1 MKVIDVINEMVN
13 EDYINN
19 ALHFL
24 KKELGIQSEVVLVQS
39 KSGFDSD
46 TMTQTM
52 GHATHKRDNKF
63 YLGIDFHQSKVRF
76 VRTLAHELV
85 HIKQM
90 EDNRLSFE
98 GNMIVFDGD
107 KMTYDE
113 YQEKYHSD
121 DIPKFED
128 EAFTLERELQ
138 NKYFQHEQM

>member
-1 MKVIDVINEMVN
+1 MKVINVIKEMVH

-19 ALHFL
+19 SLHFL
-24 KKELGIQSEVVLVQS
+24 KKELDIQSEVVLVQS
-39 KSGFDSD
+39 KSGFDPK
-46 TMTQTM
+46 TMSQTM
-52 GHATHKRDNKF
+52 GHATQKKDNKF
-63 YLGIDFHQSKVRF
+63 YLGVDFHVSKVRF
-76 VRTLAHELV
+76 IRTLAHELV

-90 EDNRLSFE
+90 EDGRLSFE
-98 GNMIVFDGD
+98 GNMITFDGD

-113 YQEKYHSD
+113 YQERYHSD